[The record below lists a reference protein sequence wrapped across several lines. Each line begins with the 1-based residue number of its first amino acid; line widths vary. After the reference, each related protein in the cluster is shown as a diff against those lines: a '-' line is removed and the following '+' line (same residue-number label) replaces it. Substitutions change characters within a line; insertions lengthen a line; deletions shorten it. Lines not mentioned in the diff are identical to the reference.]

1 MFDPL
6 VIACGLFV
14 GFVVGL
20 TGMGGGALMT
30 PILILLFKIQPLAA
44 VSSDVV
50 AAMVMKP
57 IGGAVH
63 WRRGTVNRGLVTWLM
78 IGSIPSSFFGVYL
91 LRRVDAAAAMQ
102 SHIKLAL
109 GIALLSVVAGVL
121 LRPILVSGRAQ
132 SRPFELKRVPTLII
146 GILGGLVVG
155 LTSVGSGS
163 LIIVM
168 LLLLYPRLQMSELV
182 GTDLVQAVPL
192 VASAALGHFLFGD
205 LKLGLTVAIIIGS
218 VPGVFLGARFSSR
231 APDYVIRPALAT
243 ILFLSGLKLVG
254 ASNLLL
260 GVLAPIAIGGGVA
273 YGMWAARRA
282 AVAEKAARPLALRPS
297 SSVPIALPTLQSGPE
312 PVGFKD

>member
-1 MFDPL
+1 
-6 VIACGLFV
+6 
-14 GFVVGL
+14 
-20 TGMGGGALMT
+20 MGGGALMT
-30 PILILLFKIQPLAA
+30 PILILLFHIQPLAA

-78 IGSIPSSFFGVYL
+78 LGSIPSSFLGVLL

-102 SHIKLAL
+102 SHIKVAL
-109 GIALLSVVAGVL
+109 GVALLSVVTGVL
-121 LRPILVSGRAQ
+121 LRPILVSGRALA
-132 SRPFELKRVPTLII
+132 RPFQLRRVPTFLI

-192 VASAALGHFLFGD
+192 VASAALGHLLFGD
-205 LKLGLTVAIIIGS
+205 LKLGLTISIIVGS

-243 ILFLSGLKLVG
+243 ILLLSGMKLVG
-254 ASNLLL
+254 ASNLLV
-260 GVLAPIAIGGGVA
+260 GVTAPAAIAGAVA
-273 YGMWAARRA
+273 YGLWAARRA
-282 AVAEKAARPLALRPS
+282 TGKVARPIALRPS
-297 SSVPIALPTLQSGPE
+297 SSVPIVLPAMPSGSE
-312 PVGFKD
+312 PLHYE